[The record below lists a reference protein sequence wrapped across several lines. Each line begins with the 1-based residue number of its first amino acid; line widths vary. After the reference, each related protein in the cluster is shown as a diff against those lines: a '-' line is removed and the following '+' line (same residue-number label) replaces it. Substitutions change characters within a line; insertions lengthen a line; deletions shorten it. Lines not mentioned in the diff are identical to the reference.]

1 MSTEMNRRVVLRRRP
16 VGAPRP
22 DDFELIESPLRGPG
36 EGEILCRTIYLSL
49 DPYMRGRISGVKSY
63 AKGVDPGDLM
73 VGGTVS
79 EVVESRHAGFAKG
92 DLVAILFGHP
102 LSAPPRPDRSNK
114 VLWVTNPSPSGPAS
128 SAPAAPPSDAVG
140 AVVEA
145 RLEGSEQRV
154 RKELV
159 GLGPS
164 ILDLPAPGCW
174 HLDVTWGPYTD
185 SLSLRYVPS

>member
-1 MSTEMNRRVVLRRRP
+1 MLPEWAWGGFSHPE
-16 VGAPRP
+16 
-22 DDFELIESPLRGPG
+22 RGGIPFV
-36 EGEILCRTIYLSL
+36 
-49 DPYMRGRISGVKSY
+49 RG
-63 AKGVDPGDLM
+63 
-73 VGGTVS
+73 
-79 EVVESRHAGFAKG
+79 AKG